1 MAKQQMMRLNRA
13 TELQGEKTMG
23 YVDSWYARTLSDA
36 TDYPALEGE
45 READVCIIGAG
56 LAGLTAAS
64 ELARSGKRVIVLEA
78 ERIGWGASG
87 RNGGFVSPGYAASL
101 SLISLY
107 AGAERAKA
115 LYRLSIEG
123 ADMVRGNVDA
133 LDARDACK
141 PVHGK
146 IGVMRHPARDAL
158 MQRRD
163 QLARDFG
170 YEVAYMPRD
179 DVRAVLRS
187 DKYFDALHD
196 PQAFHFHPL
205 NYARALA
212 RDIIAHGGAIFENSA
227 VIGAVLDAP
236 EKRLRTIG
244 GSVRARDVVLAGG
257 GYTTDLVPELR
268 RAYLPIATYVLLTE
282 PALGRIA
289 QAVTSPCA
297 ISDNR
302 RANDYYRL
310 VDDGRRLL
318 WGGRMTTRRA
328 EPRDLAAL
336 LRKTMVSTYPQLS
349 DLRVEIAWSGLMSY
363 ARHLMPQIGRLR
375 EGVYYCTAFGG
386 HGLNTT
392 AIGGRVVAEAIT
404 GESDRIRLFE
414 PFGLAWNGGPFGTA
428 AVQLT
433 YWSYQARDWWKERRA
448 A

>member
-1 MAKQQMMRLNRA
+1 MSYIDNWYTRTVSET
-13 TELQGEKTMG
+13 TEYPALQGE
-23 YVDSWYARTLSDA
+23 AN
-36 TDYPALEGE
+36 
-45 READVCIIGAG
+45 ADVCIVGGG
-56 LAGLTAAS
+56 LAGLSAARD
-64 ELARSGKRVIVLEA
+64 LARAGQRVIVLEA
-78 ERIGWGASG
+78 ERVGWGASG

-101 SLISLY
+101 SLMGLY
-107 AGAERAKA
+107 AGEERAKT

-123 ADMVRGNVDA
+123 ARIVREGVEA
-133 LDARDACK
+133 LGVNDICK

-146 IGVMRHPARDAL
+146 IGVVRHPARDAL
-158 MQRRD
+158 MQRRE
-163 QLARDFG
+163 QLARDFD
-170 YEVAYMPRD
+170 YHVDYMPREA
-179 DVRAVLRS
+179 VRAVLHS
-187 DKYFDALHD
+187 DKYFDALYD
-196 PQAFHFHPL
+196 PQAFHLQPL
-205 NYARALA
+205 NYARSLA
-212 RDIIAHGGAIFENSA
+212 RDIITHGGVIHENSA
-227 VIGAVLDAP
+227 AIGAVLDAP

-244 GSVRARDVVLAGG
+244 GSVRAREVILAGG

-282 PALGRIA
+282 QAPERIA
-289 QAVTSPCA
+289 QAITSPCA

-310 VDDGRRLL
+310 VDDRQRLL

-349 DLRVEIAWSGLMSY
+349 DLRVEVAWSGLMAY

-375 EGVYYCTAFGG
+375 DGVYYCTAFGG

>member
-1 MAKQQMMRLNRA
+1 
-13 TELQGEKTMG
+13 MG
-23 YVDSWYARTLSDA
+23 YIDSWYARTLAD
-36 TDYPALEGE
+36 THEYPPLDGE
-45 READVCIIGAG
+45 QEADVCVVGGG
-56 LAGLTAAS
+56 LAGLTTAH
-64 ELARSGKRVIVLEA
+64 ELARAGKRVILLEA
-78 ERIGWGASG
+78 ERVGWGASG

-115 LYRLSIEG
+115 LYKLSIEG
-123 ADMVRGNVDA
+123 AQTVRANVAA
-133 LDARDACK
+133 LGLHEACN
-141 PVHGK
+141 PVNGK
-146 IGVMRHPARDAL
+146 IGVMRYPARDAL
-158 MQRRD
+158 IQRRD

-170 YEVAYMPRD
+170 YAVEYMPRD
-179 DVRAVLRS
+179 AVRALLHS
-187 DKYFDALHD
+187 EKYFDALYD

-212 RDIIAHGGAIFENSA
+212 RDIVAHGGMICEHSPA
-227 VIGAVLDAP
+227 IGAVLDTP

-257 GYTTDLVPELR
+257 GYTTSLVPELR

-282 PALGRIA
+282 PAPEQIA
-289 QAVTSPCA
+289 QVLKSPCA

-310 VDDGRRLL
+310 VDGGKRLL
-318 WGGRMTTRRA
+318 WGGRITTRRA

-336 LRKTMVSTYPQLS
+336 LRRTMISTYPQLS

-375 EGVYYCTAFGG
+375 DGVYYCTAFGG

-404 GESDRIRLFE
+404 GESDRIRLYE

-433 YWSYQARDWWKERRA
+433 YWTYQAQDWWRERRA

>member
-1 MAKQQMMRLNRA
+1 MVQRRVLRLNRPV
-13 TELQGEKTMG
+13 ESRGEMIMG
-23 YVDSWYARTLSDA
+23 YVDSWYARTLADA
-36 TDYPALEGE
+36 TAFPTLEGE
-45 READVCIIGAG
+45 QEADVCVVGGG
-56 LAGLTAAS
+56 LAGLTAAR
-64 ELARSGKRVIVLEA
+64 ELARSGKRVVVLEA
-78 ERIGWGASG
+78 ERVGWGASG

-101 SLISLY
+101 SLIALY

-115 LYRLSIEG
+115 LYKLSIEG
-123 ADMVRGNVDA
+123 AEMVRTNVDT
-133 LDARDACK
+133 LGIRDACK

-146 IGVMRHPARDAL
+146 IGVMRYPARDAL

-163 QLARDFG
+163 QLAGDFG
-170 YEVAYMPRD
+170 YAVEYMPREA
-179 DVRAVLRS
+179 VRAVLHS
-187 DKYFDALHD
+187 DKYFDALYD

-227 VIGAVLDAP
+227 AIGAVLDAP

-282 PALGRIA
+282 PAPEKIA

-310 VDDGRRLL
+310 VDGGNRLL
-318 WGGRMTTRRA
+318 WGGRITTRRA

-336 LRKTMVSTYPQLS
+336 LRKTMISTYPQLS

-375 EGVYYCTAFGG
+375 DGVYYCTAFGG

-404 GESDRIRLFE
+404 GESDRIRLYE

-433 YWSYQARDWWKERRA
+433 YWTYRAQDWWKERRA

>member
-1 MAKQQMMRLNRA
+1 
-13 TELQGEKTMG
+13 MG
-23 YVDSWYARTLSDA
+23 YIDSWYARTLADA
-36 TDYPALEGE
+36 AQYPALKGE
-45 READVCIIGAG
+45 HEADVCIVGGG
-56 LAGLTAAS
+56 LAGLTAAR
-64 ELARSGKRVIVLEA
+64 ELARAGRRVVVLES
-78 ERIGWGASG
+78 ERVGWGASG

-115 LYRLSIEG
+115 LYKLSIEG
-123 ADMVRGNVDA
+123 AEMVRTNVDA
-133 LDARDACK
+133 LGISDACK

-146 IGVMRHPARDAL
+146 IGVMRYPARDAL

-163 QLARDFG
+163 QLAEDFG
-170 YEVAYMPRD
+170 YTVEYMPREA
-179 DVRAVLRS
+179 VRAVLHS
-187 DKYFDALHD
+187 DKYFDALYD

-212 RDIIAHGGAIFENSA
+212 RDIVAHGGAVFENSA
-227 VIGAVLDAP
+227 AIGAVLDAP

-244 GSVRARDVVLAGG
+244 GSVRVRDVVLAGG

-282 PALGRIA
+282 PAPEKIA

-310 VDDGRRLL
+310 VDGGKRLL
-318 WGGRMTTRRA
+318 WGGRITTRRA

-336 LRKTMVSTYPQLS
+336 LRKTMVSTYPRLS

-375 EGVYYCTAFGG
+375 DGVYYCTAFGG

-404 GESDRIRLFE
+404 GESDRIRLYE

>member
-1 MAKQQMMRLNRA
+1 
-13 TELQGEKTMG
+13 MG
-23 YVDSWYARTLSDA
+23 YIDSWYARTLADA
-36 TDYPALEGE
+36 AEYPALSGE
-45 READVCIIGAG
+45 KEADVCIVGGG
-56 LAGLTAAS
+56 LAGLSAARD
-64 ELARSGKRVIVLEA
+64 LARAGKRVVLLEA
-78 ERIGWGASG
+78 ERVGWGASG

-107 AGAERAKA
+107 AGSERAKA
-115 LYRLSIEG
+115 LYKLSIEG
-123 ADMVRGNVDA
+123 AQAVRANVDA
-133 LDARDACK
+133 LGLGEACN
-141 PVHGK
+141 PVAGK
-146 IGVMRHPARDAL
+146 IGVMRYPARDAL
-158 MQRRD
+158 MQHRD
-163 QLARDFG
+163 QMAKDFG
-170 YEVAYMPRD
+170 YELDYMPREA
-179 DVRAVLRS
+179 VREVLLS
-187 DKYFDALHD
+187 GKYFDALYD

-212 RDIIAHGGAIFENSA
+212 RDIVAHGGVICENSPA
-227 VIGAVLDAP
+227 IGAVLDTP

-257 GYTTDLVPELR
+257 GYTTGLVPELR

-282 PALGRIA
+282 PAPEQIA
-289 QAVTSPCA
+289 QAVKSPCA

-310 VDDGRRLL
+310 VDGGKRLL
-318 WGGRMTTRRA
+318 WGGRITTRRA

-336 LRKTMVSTYPQLS
+336 LRRTMISTYPQLS

-375 EGVYYCTAFGG
+375 DGVYYCTAFGG

-404 GESDRIRLFE
+404 GESDRIRLYE

-433 YWSYQARDWWKERRA
+433 YWTYQAQDWWKERKA